1 MKSFFSKKSI
11 LGTMAVAAVCML
23 GTGNA
28 QAQEFTIQ
36 GDLVSSYVW
45 RGIYQGGAASFQP
58 TLGFSVGN
66 FSLTAWGS
74 TSLSESNKE
83 IDLTAAYKF
92 GEAGP
97 TLSVASLWWNGQADV
112 ANGELT
118 NDYFHF
124 KSGDTGHHF
133 EAGLAYTLPIEKF
146 PLSIAWYTMFAGAD
160 RKTTDEGEEKQAY
173 SSYVELNYP
182 FSVKGVDLNAT
193 CGVVPYKTPQYNVN
207 GFAVTNLALKATKAI
222 NFNDKFSLPI
232 FVLLYG
238 SAMLGDTGVKGIGE
252 VAYTKS
258 TNDITSSLAL
268 MNQDTDATMLSA
280 GVKTQKSFDL
290 GTFEVIPSL
299 GVRVSHIKTDAMKAG
314 NVEIEKQKQTI
325 VQIPLALRV
334 NAKATETASGWSVTP
349 KFKVAFI
356 PTVGDKSIE
365 VFGVKQSV
373 IDTSPVQGSFGVGF
387 AKGNLTIDA
396 AAHLGAG
403 NKGTSAVGGKVGL
416 TYRF

>member
-1 MKSFFSKKSI
+1 MPKSVSTRSAYKMLTCIYLCRTLLFFAPYADFLGKKSI

-23 GTGNA
+23 GTSNA

-97 TLSVASLWWNGQADV
+97 TLSVATLWWDGQADV

-118 NDYFHF
+118 NNYFHF

-232 FVLLYG
+232 FVQAIWNPRL
-238 SAMLGDTGVKGIGE
+238 E
-252 VAYTKS
+252 
-258 TNDITSSLAL
+258 
-268 MNQDTDATMLSA
+268 DAHL
-280 GVKTQKSFDL
+280 
-290 GTFEVIPSL
+290 
-299 GVRVSHIKTDAMKAG
+299 
-314 NVEIEKQKQTI
+314 
-325 VQIPLALRV
+325 
-334 NAKATETASGWSVTP
+334 
-349 KFKVAFI
+349 
-356 PTVGDKSIE
+356 
-365 VFGVKQSV
+365 VFGV
-373 IDTSPVQGSFGVGF
+373 TLRP
-387 AKGNLTIDA
+387 
-396 AAHLGAG
+396 
-403 NKGTSAVGGKVGL
+403 
-416 TYRF
+416 

>member
-23 GTGNA
+23 GTSNA

-97 TLSVASLWWNGQADV
+97 TLSVATLWWDGQADV

-118 NDYFHF
+118 NNYFHF

-146 PLSIAWYTMFAGAD
+146 PLSIAWYTMFAGQDKNA
-160 RKTTDEGEEKQAY
+160 EGKQNY
-173 SSYVELNYP
+173 SSYVEFNYP
-182 FSVKGVDLNAT
+182 FCVKMVDLNAT
-193 CGVVPYKTPQYNVN
+193 CGIVPYVAPQYNCD
-207 GFAVTNLALKATKAI
+207 GFAVTNVALKGTTRI
-222 NFNDKFSLPI
+222 RFNDTFALPI
-232 FVLLYG
+232 FAQAVWNPR
-238 SAMLGDTGVKGIGE
+238 ME
-252 VAYTKS
+252 
-258 TNDITSSLAL
+258 
-268 MNQDTDATMLSA
+268 DAHL
-280 GVKTQKSFDL
+280 
-290 GTFEVIPSL
+290 
-299 GVRVSHIKTDAMKAG
+299 
-314 NVEIEKQKQTI
+314 
-325 VQIPLALRV
+325 
-334 NAKATETASGWSVTP
+334 
-349 KFKVAFI
+349 
-356 PTVGDKSIE
+356 
-365 VFGVKQSV
+365 VFGITLK
-373 IDTSPVQGSFGVGF
+373 P
-387 AKGNLTIDA
+387 
-396 AAHLGAG
+396 
-403 NKGTSAVGGKVGL
+403 
-416 TYRF
+416 

>member
-1 MKSFFSKKSI
+1 MKIEQRSCPDRLGYAAVQINRVGWGAAFLRKHKIENKIRSMKSFFSKKSI

-23 GTGNA
+23 GTSNA

-58 TLGFSVGN
+58 TLGFSIGN

-97 TLSVASLWWNGQADV
+97 TLSVATLWWDGQADV

-118 NDYFHF
+118 NNYFHF

-232 FVLLYG
+232 FVQAIWNPRL
-238 SAMLGDTGVKGIGE
+238 E
-252 VAYTKS
+252 
-258 TNDITSSLAL
+258 
-268 MNQDTDATMLSA
+268 DAHL
-280 GVKTQKSFDL
+280 
-290 GTFEVIPSL
+290 
-299 GVRVSHIKTDAMKAG
+299 
-314 NVEIEKQKQTI
+314 
-325 VQIPLALRV
+325 
-334 NAKATETASGWSVTP
+334 
-349 KFKVAFI
+349 
-356 PTVGDKSIE
+356 
-365 VFGVKQSV
+365 VFGV
-373 IDTSPVQGSFGVGF
+373 TLRP
-387 AKGNLTIDA
+387 
-396 AAHLGAG
+396 
-403 NKGTSAVGGKVGL
+403 
-416 TYRF
+416 

>member
-1 MKSFFSKKSI
+1 MKSMKSFFSKKSI

-160 RKTTDEGEEKQAY
+160 RKMTDLYE
-173 SSYVELNYP
+173 
-182 FSVKGVDLNAT
+182 
-193 CGVVPYKTPQYNVN
+193 
-207 GFAVTNLALKATKAI
+207 
-222 NFNDKFSLPI
+222 SLPAFTVCSGQI
-232 FVLLYG
+232 LSL
-238 SAMLGDTGVKGIGE
+238 DCRRTGVR
-252 VAYTKS
+252 A
-258 TNDITSSLAL
+258 DLWFPDCRPSSDEERGYDRTCLRRIARP
-268 MNQDTDATMLSA
+268 
-280 GVKTQKSFDL
+280 GDL
-290 GTFEVIPSL
+290 CGTFRQLSY
-299 GVRVSHIKTDAMKAG
+299 S
-314 NVEIEKQKQTI
+314 
-325 VQIPLALRV
+325 
-334 NAKATETASGWSVTP
+334 
-349 KFKVAFI
+349 
-356 PTVGDKSIE
+356 
-365 VFGVKQSV
+365 
-373 IDTSPVQGSFGVGF
+373 
-387 AKGNLTIDA
+387 
-396 AAHLGAG
+396 
-403 NKGTSAVGGKVGL
+403 
-416 TYRF
+416 

>member
-1 MKSFFSKKSI
+1 MKIEQRSCPDRLGYAAVQINRVGWGAAFLQEHKIELDKKYEKFFSKKSI

-23 GTGNA
+23 GTSNA

-97 TLSVASLWWNGQADV
+97 TLSVATLWWDGQADV

-160 RKTTDEGEEKQAY
+160 RKMTDKGEEKQAY

-193 CGVVPYKTPQYNVN
+193 CGVVPYETPQYNVN

-232 FVLLYG
+232 FVQAIWNPRLEDVHL
-238 SAMLGDTGVKGIGE
+238 
-252 VAYTKS
+252 
-258 TNDITSSLAL
+258 
-268 MNQDTDATMLSA
+268 
-280 GVKTQKSFDL
+280 
-290 GTFEVIPSL
+290 
-299 GVRVSHIKTDAMKAG
+299 
-314 NVEIEKQKQTI
+314 
-325 VQIPLALRV
+325 
-334 NAKATETASGWSVTP
+334 
-349 KFKVAFI
+349 
-356 PTVGDKSIE
+356 
-365 VFGVKQSV
+365 VFGV
-373 IDTSPVQGSFGVGF
+373 TLRP
-387 AKGNLTIDA
+387 
-396 AAHLGAG
+396 
-403 NKGTSAVGGKVGL
+403 
-416 TYRF
+416 

>member
-1 MKSFFSKKSI
+1 MKIEQRSCPDRLGYAAVQINRVGWGAAFLRKHKIENKIRSMKSFFSKKSF

-23 GTGNA
+23 GTTNA

-97 TLSVASLWWNGQADV
+97 TLSVATLWWDGQADV

-118 NDYFHF
+118 NNYFHF

-232 FVLLYG
+232 FVQAIWNPRL
-238 SAMLGDTGVKGIGE
+238 E
-252 VAYTKS
+252 
-258 TNDITSSLAL
+258 
-268 MNQDTDATMLSA
+268 DAHL
-280 GVKTQKSFDL
+280 
-290 GTFEVIPSL
+290 
-299 GVRVSHIKTDAMKAG
+299 
-314 NVEIEKQKQTI
+314 
-325 VQIPLALRV
+325 
-334 NAKATETASGWSVTP
+334 
-349 KFKVAFI
+349 
-356 PTVGDKSIE
+356 
-365 VFGVKQSV
+365 VFGV
-373 IDTSPVQGSFGVGF
+373 TLRP
-387 AKGNLTIDA
+387 
-396 AAHLGAG
+396 
-403 NKGTSAVGGKVGL
+403 
-416 TYRF
+416 

>member
-1 MKSFFSKKSI
+1 MKIEQRSCPDRLGYAAVQINRVGWGAAFLRKHKIENKIRSMKSFFSKKSF

-23 GTGNA
+23 GTTNA

-58 TLGFSVGN
+58 TLGVSVGN

-133 EAGLAYTLPIEKF
+133 EAGLAYTLPVEKF

-160 RKTTDEGEEKQAY
+160 RKMTDKGEEEQAY

-193 CGVVPYKTPQYNVN
+193 CGVVPYETPQYNVN

-232 FVLLYG
+232 FVQAIWNPRL
-238 SAMLGDTGVKGIGE
+238 E
-252 VAYTKS
+252 
-258 TNDITSSLAL
+258 
-268 MNQDTDATMLSA
+268 DAHL
-280 GVKTQKSFDL
+280 
-290 GTFEVIPSL
+290 
-299 GVRVSHIKTDAMKAG
+299 
-314 NVEIEKQKQTI
+314 
-325 VQIPLALRV
+325 
-334 NAKATETASGWSVTP
+334 
-349 KFKVAFI
+349 
-356 PTVGDKSIE
+356 
-365 VFGVKQSV
+365 VFGV
-373 IDTSPVQGSFGVGF
+373 TLRP
-387 AKGNLTIDA
+387 
-396 AAHLGAG
+396 
-403 NKGTSAVGGKVGL
+403 
-416 TYRF
+416 

>member
-23 GTGNA
+23 GTSNA

-83 IDLTAAYKF
+83 IDLTVAYKF

-97 TLSVASLWWNGQADV
+97 TLSVATLWWDGQADV

-118 NDYFHF
+118 NNYFHF

-160 RKTTDEGEEKQAY
+160 RKTTDGGEEKQAY

-207 GFAVTNLALKATKAI
+207 GFAVTNLALKATKVI

-232 FVLLYG
+232 FVQAIWNPRL
-238 SAMLGDTGVKGIGE
+238 E
-252 VAYTKS
+252 
-258 TNDITSSLAL
+258 
-268 MNQDTDATMLSA
+268 DAHL
-280 GVKTQKSFDL
+280 
-290 GTFEVIPSL
+290 
-299 GVRVSHIKTDAMKAG
+299 
-314 NVEIEKQKQTI
+314 
-325 VQIPLALRV
+325 
-334 NAKATETASGWSVTP
+334 
-349 KFKVAFI
+349 
-356 PTVGDKSIE
+356 
-365 VFGVKQSV
+365 VFGV
-373 IDTSPVQGSFGVGF
+373 TLRP
-387 AKGNLTIDA
+387 
-396 AAHLGAG
+396 
-403 NKGTSAVGGKVGL
+403 
-416 TYRF
+416 

>member
-1 MKSFFSKKSI
+1 MKIEQRSCPDRLGYAAVQINRVGWGAAFLRKHKIENKIRSMKSFFSKKSF

-23 GTGNA
+23 GTVNA

-97 TLSVASLWWNGQADV
+97 TLSVATLWWDGQADV

-118 NDYFHF
+118 NNYFHF

-232 FVLLYG
+232 FVQAIWNPRL
-238 SAMLGDTGVKGIGE
+238 E
-252 VAYTKS
+252 
-258 TNDITSSLAL
+258 
-268 MNQDTDATMLSA
+268 DAHL
-280 GVKTQKSFDL
+280 
-290 GTFEVIPSL
+290 
-299 GVRVSHIKTDAMKAG
+299 
-314 NVEIEKQKQTI
+314 
-325 VQIPLALRV
+325 
-334 NAKATETASGWSVTP
+334 
-349 KFKVAFI
+349 
-356 PTVGDKSIE
+356 
-365 VFGVKQSV
+365 VFGV
-373 IDTSPVQGSFGVGF
+373 TLRP
-387 AKGNLTIDA
+387 
-396 AAHLGAG
+396 
-403 NKGTSAVGGKVGL
+403 
-416 TYRF
+416 

>member
-23 GTGNA
+23 GTSNA

-97 TLSVASLWWNGQADV
+97 TLSVA
-112 ANGELT
+112 
-118 NDYFHF
+118 
-124 KSGDTGHHF
+124 
-133 EAGLAYTLPIEKF
+133 TLEKF

-232 FVLLYG
+232 FVQAIWNPRL
-238 SAMLGDTGVKGIGE
+238 E
-252 VAYTKS
+252 
-258 TNDITSSLAL
+258 
-268 MNQDTDATMLSA
+268 DAHL
-280 GVKTQKSFDL
+280 
-290 GTFEVIPSL
+290 
-299 GVRVSHIKTDAMKAG
+299 
-314 NVEIEKQKQTI
+314 
-325 VQIPLALRV
+325 
-334 NAKATETASGWSVTP
+334 
-349 KFKVAFI
+349 
-356 PTVGDKSIE
+356 
-365 VFGVKQSV
+365 VFGV
-373 IDTSPVQGSFGVGF
+373 TLRP
-387 AKGNLTIDA
+387 
-396 AAHLGAG
+396 
-403 NKGTSAVGGKVGL
+403 
-416 TYRF
+416 